1 MSVESQSKEKQN
13 DARVKSSTAD
23 VMNGGAN
30 ILNGIANLWGAIS
43 GRTPVYQTEVGK
55 YDWFKYLVW
64 LILGGA
70 CLYVLYRIFRK
81 KGGKK

>member
-1 MSVESQSKEKQN
+1 MEKDKEKGN
-13 DARVKSSTAD
+13 DARVKTSAIEWARLVPDFFNSFS
-23 VMNGGAN
+23 
-30 ILNGIANLWGAIS
+30 NLWGVIS